1 MKKTKKILI
10 LLLLLLIS
18 ILYNIKDTNNNIKD
32 DYYENI
38 NEKIL
43 KENTIEENEVGW
55 SMFSKSQKNVD
66 EKVSSIIENIVKYP
80 ATTREEKISN
90 FYNLI
95 TNKEKRNQDGLSV
108 LTKYIDMI
116 NSSNNIKEFIN
127 NSIKIET
134 ELNIDIFTQAT
145 VSKDFKDNT
154 KNIIYFYPINFDYGV
169 NSDYYTESNY
179 IYYHALLKQ
188 SNIRLLKQYGYTKEE
203 ARKSA
208 KSIDEFYKNIANSS
222 KTSKDLKDIESYYN
236 IITKEELQNIYTN
249 IDIEYYFQKLNISN
263 IKTFSIV
270 DIENYKALN
279 SFLTND
285 NLYTLKEYVKLKIL
299 QNYCLYAN
307 HDYSNIIYELN
318 TKLQGLEED
327 NTTEDEKA
335 QDIVKN
341 YFNYD
346 IDEYYTNNYFTT
358 EEENYIKEMIT
369 DILEYYK
376 EQLNDNS
383 WLSKETIKLA
393 IEKLDNIEINI
404 GMPENYTN
412 YSDNYKIDN
421 NISLIENIINIKKVL
436 SEYTLSQLNENK
448 SVLSLSQ
455 TTVNAYYNPQEN
467 SINFPAASS
476 LVFDLNKTYYQNL
489 GSIGM
494 VIAHEITHAF
504 DTNGAKFDK
513 KGNLNNW
520 WIEEDYNE
528 FNKLK
533 EKVIEYYNK
542 YEVVDGLY
550 LNGELTVDENIADLG
565 ALSCIT
571 SIAKNRYATK
581 DEIKMMFE
589 SFANMWASEYTESYQ
604 KALLLQDNHSPNKY
618 RVNATLSSN
627 EEFYKVYNI
636 TLFNGMYINE
646 KYRIKVW

>member
-542 YEVVDGLY
+542 YEVLDGLY